1 MLAGTRQQQTT
12 SAHLPADEREFGAYA
27 AMLHGGRS
35 FDSLLKEIA
44 MTGQMARA
52 VRFDRYGGR
61 DVLYVA
67 DVEIPSPDP
76 GEVVVEVR
84 AAGINPGEAGIR
96 VGAMHEMFPAT
107 FPSGEGSDLAGVVTA
122 VGPDVDGFSVGDE
135 VLGFSFRRS
144 SHATHTAVP
153 VGQLIRKPPELSW
166 EVAGSLYVVGAT
178 AYAAV
183 RAVAPQPGETVAV
196 SAAAGGVGSLVVQ
209 LLVLRK
215 ARVLGI
221 AGAGNAD
228 WLRAHGV
235 TPIAYGDGLAA
246 RLREAAP
253 DGIDAFI
260 DLFGPDYI
268 QLAVDLGVAPE
279 RIETII
285 SFQKAG
291 EVGAKTEGSG
301 DASTPEVLAEIADLI
316 AAGAIDFDIA
326 ATFPL
331 DQVADAFEE
340 LEKRHTHG
348 KIVLL
353 PNGSP

>member
-1 MLAGTRQQQTT
+1 MT
-12 SAHLPADEREFGAYA
+12 A
-27 AMLHGGRS
+27 AV
-35 FDSLLKEIA
+35 
-44 MTGQMARA
+44 ARA

-61 DVLYVA
+61 DVLYVGGIDMPA
-67 DVEIPSPDP
+67 PGE

-84 AAGINPGEAGIR
+84 AAGINPGEAAIR
-96 VGAMHEMFPAT
+96 SGAMHDMFPAT

-122 VGPDVDGFSVGDE
+122 TGPGVTEFAVGDE

-153 VGQLIRKPPELSW
+153 VDQLIHKPPQLSW
-166 EVAGSLYVVGAT
+166 EAAGSLYVVGAT

-183 RAVAPQPGETVAV
+183 RSVAPQPGETIAV

-221 AGAGNAD
+221 AGEGNAE

-235 TPIAYGDGLAA
+235 TPVSYGEGLAE

-253 DGIDAFI
+253 NGIDAFI
-260 DLFGPDYI
+260 DLFGPDYV
-268 QLAVDLGVAPE
+268 QLAVDLGVAPQ
-279 RIETII
+279 RIDTII
-285 SFQKAG
+285 AFQKAG
-291 EVGAKTEGSG
+291 EVGAKTEGSVE
-301 DASTPEVLAEIADLI
+301 ASTPEVLTEIADLI
-316 AAGAIDFDIA
+316 VSGAIDFDIA

-331 DQVADAFEE
+331 DRVADAFEE
-340 LEKRHTHG
+340 LERRHTHG

-353 PNGSP
+353 PNGSR

>member
-1 MLAGTRQQQTT
+1 
-12 SAHLPADEREFGAYA
+12 
-27 AMLHGGRS
+27 
-35 FDSLLKEIA
+35 
-44 MTGQMARA
+44 MTDAVARA

-67 DVEIPSPDP
+67 DIDMPSPGP

-107 FPSGEGSDLAGVVTA
+107 FPSGEGSDLAGIVTA
-122 VGPDVDGFSVGDE
+122 LGSGVTEFSVGDE
-135 VLGFSFRRS
+135 VLGFSLRRS

-153 VGQLIRKPPELSW
+153 VGQLIRKPPQMRW
-166 EVAGSLYVVGAT
+166 EVAGSLYVVGVT

-183 RAVAPQPGETVAV
+183 RAVAPEPGETVAV

-209 LLVLRK
+209 LLGLRK
-215 ARVLGI
+215 ARILGI
-221 AGAGNAD
+221 AGPGNAD
-228 WLRAHGV
+228 WLRSHGV
-235 TPIAYGDGLAA
+235 LPIAYGDGLAA
-246 RLREAAP
+246 RLRDAAP

-260 DLFGPDYI
+260 DLFGPDYL

-291 EVGAKTEGSG
+291 EIGALTEGSM
-301 DASTPEVLAEIADLI
+301 DASTPEVLAEVADLVVT
-316 AAGAIDFDIA
+316 GAVDFDVA

-331 DQVADAFEE
+331 DQVADAFAV
-340 LEKRHTHG
+340 LEQRHTHG

>member
-1 MLAGTRQQQTT
+1 
-12 SAHLPADEREFGAYA
+12 
-27 AMLHGGRS
+27 
-35 FDSLLKEIA
+35 
-44 MTGQMARA
+44 MTAEAARA

-61 DVLYVA
+61 DVLYIA
-67 DVEIPSPDP
+67 DVDRPSAGP

-84 AAGINPGEAGIR
+84 AAGINPGEAGIW
-96 VGAMHEMFPAT
+96 VGAIHAIFPAT

-122 VGPDVDGFSVGDE
+122 VGSGVTEFSVGDE
-135 VLGFSFRRS
+135 VLGFSLRRS

-153 VGQLIRKPPELSW
+153 VSQLIHKPAQLSW
-166 EVAGSLYVVGAT
+166 EAAGSLYVVGVT

-209 LLVLRK
+209 LLALRK

-221 AGAGNAD
+221 AGPGNAD

-235 TPIAYGDGLAA
+235 MPIAYGDGLAE
-246 RLREAAP
+246 RLRDAAP
-253 DGIDAFI
+253 AGIDAFI
-260 DLFGPDYI
+260 DLFGPDYV

-285 SFQKAG
+285 SFEKAG
-291 EVGAKTEGSG
+291 EVGAKTEGSM
-301 DASTPEVLAEIADLI
+301 DASTPEVLAEMADLV
-316 AAGAIDFDIA
+316 ATGAIDLDIA
-326 ATFPL
+326 AAYSL
-331 DQVADAFEE
+331 DRVADAFAE
-340 LEKRHTHG
+340 LERRHTHG

-353 PNGSP
+353 PTYSQ

>member
-1 MLAGTRQQQTT
+1 MLAWGTGRV
-12 SAHLPADEREFGAYA
+12 LRENEMTA
-27 AMLHGGRS
+27 A
-35 FDSLLKEIA
+35 
-44 MTGQMARA
+44 ARA
-52 VRFDRYGGR
+52 VRFDRYGDR

-67 DVEIPSPDP
+67 DVDMPSPGP

-84 AAGINPGEAGIR
+84 AAAINPGEAAIR
-96 VGAMHEMFPAT
+96 TGALHDMFPAT
-107 FPSGEGSDLAGVVTA
+107 FPSGEGSDLAGVVSA
-122 VGPDVDGFSVGDE
+122 VGPDVTAFSVGDE

-153 VGQLIRKPPELSW
+153 VDQLIRKPPQLSW

-178 AYAAV
+178 AYATV
-183 RAVAPQPGETVAV
+183 RAVAPQPGETIAV

-209 LLVLRK
+209 LLVLRE
-215 ARVLGI
+215 AAALGI
-221 AGAGNAD
+221 AGPGNAD

-235 TPIAYGDGLAA
+235 TPIAYGDGLAE

-260 DLFGPDYI
+260 DLFGPDYV

-279 RIETII
+279 RIDTII

-291 EVGAKTEGSG
+291 EVGAKTEGSA
-301 DASTPEVLAEIADLI
+301 DASTTEVLAEMADLV
-316 AAGAIDFDIA
+316 ASGTIDFEVA
-326 ATFPL
+326 ATYPL
-331 DQVADAFEE
+331 DRVADAFEE
-340 LEKRHTHG
+340 LEKRHTRG

-353 PNGSP
+353 PNDSR